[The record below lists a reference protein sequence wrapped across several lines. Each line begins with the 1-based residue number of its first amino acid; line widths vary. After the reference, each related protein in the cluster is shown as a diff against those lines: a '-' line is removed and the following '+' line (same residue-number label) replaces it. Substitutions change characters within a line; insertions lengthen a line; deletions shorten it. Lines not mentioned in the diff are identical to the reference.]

1 MIQPGTQDPA
11 KIAAMTGPELLA
23 EARRLAGNLNMTGME
38 HTAAVLRR
46 LADEIEGKDGAE
58 RAYIAAR
65 LDGAL
70 KMRRG
75 EAL

>member
-11 KIAAMTGPELLA
+11 KVAAMTGPELLA

-46 LADEIEGKDGAE
+46 LCDLMETQ
-58 RAYIAAR
+58 
-65 LDGAL
+65 
-70 KMRRG
+70 RRRTSLQRSLRFS
-75 EAL
+75 ASPPRSQPPM